1 MGLAAMKQ
9 FCAQPPQISALQTHK
24 AEKHPE
30 NVISAR
36 HLRQLCL
43 SACLLAIFLRPAS
56 ILELLGSQLGMES
69 CSPRGQKAGNSLEGA
84 FQGIPCAGTIA
95 GQPLGPFEC
104 TLGWAWGCFHP
115 QSAVESSPIFW
126 PEWVGTVAEG
136 VHARERDRGRQSM
149 CLSM

>member
-9 FCAQPPQISALQTHK
+9 FCTQPPQISALQTHK

-84 FQGIPCAGTIA
+84 FQGIPCAGTNQLLSHLQFSGLSGWGQWQRESMPEKGTGA
-95 GQPLGPFEC
+95 GKVCAFLC
-104 TLGWAWGCFHP
+104 
-115 QSAVESSPIFW
+115 SSSFSGDSRI
-126 PEWVGTVAEG
+126 
-136 VHARERDRGRQSM
+136 
-149 CLSM
+149 LLL